1 MLPFIRR
8 QSTQE
13 RVERLIREGVGVREA
28 AWEFTPSDTKE
39 RDRVANAIVA
49 WVRGM
54 MGEMR
59 KPYGID
65 HVVLALAARDAGG
78 RVLCTNSMGV
88 VRPASFYEA
97 AGSEGIAA
105 FLGDTDEVGD
115 AKAVRISAALLSLG
129 DLAFE
134 LNVAK
139 AA

>member
-13 RVERLIREGVGVREA
+13 RVERLIRDGVGVREA
-28 AWEFTPSDTKE
+28 AWELAPSDNE
-39 RDRVANAIVA
+39 ARERVARSIVT
-49 WVRGM
+49 WVQNI

-59 KPYGID
+59 RPYGID
-65 HVVLALAARDAGG
+65 QVVLALAARDGAG

-88 VRPASFYEA
+88 VRPASFYEE
-97 AGSEGIAA
+97 AGSERIVA
-105 FLGDTDEVGD
+105 FLDD
-115 AKAVRISAALLSLG
+115 ADAARGARSVRISAALLSLG

-134 LNVAK
+134 LNLAK